1 MKEKK
6 FYFLTNKRPNSY
18 VFQFLS
24 LNKKQNT
31 YQKNFKK
38 IKTQETQL
46 TWLYKKYYSNEKQ
59 RESWDEVDV
68 RHIYLQ
74 SWLRW
79 FVREIGQEE

>member
-6 FYFLTNKRPNSY
+6 FYFLTNKRPIVMYFNFYHST
-18 VFQFLS
+18 
-24 LNKKQNT
+24 KKNT
-31 YQKNFKK
+31 YQKKFKK

-79 FVREIGQEE
+79 FGREIGQEE